1 MAVVTAVVV
10 VEELVGVNI
19 VVSSVVIAVCIV
31 TIVLLGVVL
40 ILSNVAAL
48 LIFLAKFVVV
58 EAVKSC
64 VTMIKLI
71 ENIIYHITISDI
83 SSCINNI
90 QCLVNLPVTF

>member
-1 MAVVTAVVV
+1 MVVVTVAVVV
-10 VEELVGVNI
+10 VELVGVDI

-48 LIFLAKFVVV
+48 LIFWAKFVVV

-64 VTMIKLI
+64 VTMIQLI
-71 ENIIYHITISDI
+71 ENIIYHITII

-90 QCLVNLPVTF
+90 QC